1 MFCVPGPLDMYIFS
15 YQTIKN
21 QYSYSSLHGAPWRS
35 LAHSGVLWC
44 LPVLPSASWRSLS
57 LSGAP
62 QGVPGTSPP
71 GRGRSLALPRGS
83 PGKSPPGTHPRV
95 A

>member
-44 LPVLPSASWRSLS
+44 LPVLPSAPWRSLS

-62 QGVPGTSPP
+62 QGGAGAPQGVRGPQEIPP
-71 GRGRSLALPRGS
+71 PWD
-83 PGKSPPGTHPRV
+83 PPHPPRV